1 MKEMY
6 MEMLERDLEFLT
18 LEQYR
23 QLKDL
28 ADQHAEEQYLKELK
42 EKVIQKNRPKYKP
55 IKTK

>member
-1 MKEMY
+1 MGRVKEMY

-18 LEQYR
+18 IEQYM

-42 EKVIQKNRPKYKP
+42 EKDNLKE
-55 IKTK
+55 